1 MHNDSFRMRMG
12 VAAILIGLLPVWMVL
27 APLDITSAPEGW
39 QIFVRTNAFA
49 VPVVPLVFIV
59 LALSWGVLSSRFT
72 MARYIS
78 HDLPRGNRQLY

>member
-1 MHNDSFRMRMG
+1 MRMG

-59 LALSWGVLSSRFT
+59 LALSRGVLSSRFT

-78 HDLPRGNRQLY
+78 HDLPRGNSQLY

>member
-1 MHNDSFRMRMG
+1 MRMG

-59 LALSWGVLSSRFT
+59 LAMSGSFSPFRAVQELPF
-72 MARYIS
+72 IS
-78 HDLPRGNRQLY
+78 KFALALWLILAIFV